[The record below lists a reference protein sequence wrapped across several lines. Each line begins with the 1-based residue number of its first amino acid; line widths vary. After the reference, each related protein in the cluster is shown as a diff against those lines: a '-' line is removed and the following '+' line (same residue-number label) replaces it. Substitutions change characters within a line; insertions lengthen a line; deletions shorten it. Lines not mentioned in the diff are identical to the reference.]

1 MTLPTALYNIPRM
14 GLVNPKVSVKIP
26 ESLHFDVKA
35 EATHRGCFVE
45 KVIED
50 AVRQYLKRK
59 SGNGKS

>member
-1 MTLPTALYNIPRM
+1 M

-26 ESLHFDVKA
+26 EELHCDVKA
-35 EATHRGCFVE
+35 EATRRGCFVE

-59 SGNGKS
+59 GGGNGKA